1 MCEGSCSADVVE
13 GRARWHVAHCDNLFA
28 LQGMPDGCVD
38 AVVCDP
44 PYELAFM
51 GRRWDASGVAYD
63 VERWREVLR
72 VLKPGG
78 HLLAFGGTRT
88 YHRMTC
94 AIEDAGFDIRDS
106 LHWMYASG
114 FPKSLDVSKA
124 IDAAAGAERE
134 VVGPNPT
141 WREAKR
147 ANAIMDPVRGGS
159 AEVITA
165 PATDAARQWS
175 GWGTA
180 LKPAHETVV
189 VAQKPLDL
197 PGLVATIGSCLS
209 ALRASIARD
218 SSQSS
223 QSGSVAVCAS
233 APRSVAPPLVTPD
246 ASSGPMGTSPCASA
260 TDSSLSIVSSWLD
273 ILVALSG
280 LVSTSIIA
288 TDASLITDLRTLNSL
303 ASQLTPAR
311 MHRAAMR
318 SDGSTSLVELADAL
332 FSGVASKCNAIR
344 IRSAIESATGL
355 DLDACLDGDADSH
368 RPIVVARKPL
378 NGTVAANVLEH
389 GTGAINVAGCRVA
402 CGDVLTAPRSDPGN
416 RSGVVGIALQ
426 ATGGAERNHSAQAA
440 SVARTMELGRW
451 PANILFSH
459 APSCDPAFCDP
470 ACPVAE
476 LDRQSGDRPGMS
488 GGGNHRPDYAGGM
501 FGGIDCSHTV
511 RGDNGGASRFFPVF
525 RFEPKASTS
534 EREAGLDHLPMRTA
548 GELTGR
554 EDGSDGLK
562 SPRAGAGRSS
572 NGRRNVHPTVKPVA
586 LMRWLCKLVTPPGGI
601 VLDIYAGSGTTGIGA
616 VLEGFRFVGIE
627 GEAMCGGFGEE
638 RSPHVEIA
646 RARIRHRIG
655 GTYDIKRDEP
665 ANDAAPRQGSLFG

>member
-1 MCEGSCSADVVE
+1 MCEGSCSADVIH
-13 GRARWHVAHCDNLFA
+13 GDARWHVAHCDNLFA
-28 LQGMPDGCVD
+28 LQGMPDCCVD

-94 AIEDAGFDIRDS
+94 AIEDAGLDIRDS
-106 LHWMYASG
+106 LHWFYASG

-124 IDAAAGAERE
+124 IDAHNGDERPVIGTRPVTREFRGRDHVGDVSHATTIDVSSAA
-134 VVGPNPT
+134 
-141 WREAKR
+141 
-147 ANAIMDPVRGGS
+147 S
-159 AEVITA
+159 AA
-165 PATDAARQWS
+165 SAAWS

-180 LKPAHETVV
+180 LKPAHE
-189 VAQKPLDL
+189 
-197 PGLVATIGSCLS
+197 
-209 ALRASIARD
+209 
-218 SSQSS
+218 
-223 QSGSVAVCAS
+223 
-233 APRSVAPPLVTPD
+233 
-246 ASSGPMGTSPCASA
+246 
-260 TDSSLSIVSSWLD
+260 
-273 ILVALSG
+273 
-280 LVSTSIIA
+280 
-288 TDASLITDLRTLNSL
+288 
-303 ASQLTPAR
+303 
-311 MHRAAMR
+311 
-318 SDGSTSLVELADAL
+318 
-332 FSGVASKCNAIR
+332 
-344 IRSAIESATGL
+344 
-355 DLDACLDGDADSH
+355 
-368 RPIVVARKPL
+368 PIVVARKPIT
-378 NGTVAANVLEH
+378 GTVAANVLAH
-389 GTGAINVAGCRVA
+389 GTGAINVDGCRVA
-402 CGDVLTAPRSDPGN
+402 TDDDLNGESYGN
-416 RSGVVGIALQ
+416 TVRERDSFFTGKKP
-426 ATGGAERNHSAQAA
+426 GGAGVFVQPS
-440 SVARTMELGRW
+440 GRW

-459 APSCDPAFCDP
+459 APTCTETTCDP

-501 FGGIDCSHTV
+501 FGGIDCSHTA
-511 RGDNGGASRFFPVF
+511 RGDNGGASRFFYCF
-525 RFEPKASTS
+525 RFEAKASTV
-534 EREAGLDHLPMRTA
+534 EREAGLDDLPLRTA

-554 EDGSDGLK
+554 KDGSAGLT
-562 SPRAGAGRSS
+562 PRAGAGRAS
-572 NGRRNVHPTVKPVA
+572 NGRRNAHPTVKPVA